1 MLDQRKTEKVQCRAT
16 KMIPQLQDV
25 PYEERLSALSLPSL
39 SHQHFRGDLIMLYKI
54 LNGYFNSNLY
64 TPFQPHLPGD
74 AISKCLSINRDYYAS
89 QIISLT
95 E

>member
-1 MLDQRKTEKVQCRAT
+1 M
-16 KMIPQLQDV
+16 

-39 SHQHFRGDLIMLYKI
+39 LHRCLRGDLIMLYKI
-54 LNGYFNSNLY
+54 LNSQIFPIF
-64 TPFQPHLPGD
+64 TPFQLHQPG
-74 AISKCLSINRDYYAS
+74 ATNSSCSSIGRDYCAD

>member
-1 MLDQRKTEKVQCRAT
+1 
-16 KMIPQLQDV
+16 MIPQLQDM

-39 SHQHFRGDLIMLYKI
+39 LHRHLRGAMLYKI
-54 LNGYFNSNLY
+54 LNGQIFPIFTPSQLHQPGAINSSCSS
-64 TPFQPHLPGD
+64 
-74 AISKCLSINRDYYAS
+74 ISRDYCAD